1 MSNEQDLIRK
11 WTGIMATSIVDVAS
25 GDLRPGRPPTTVMI
39 EDNADVEEIT
49 GLDGLGRE
57 TVIDTNVK
65 GFKPVLTLTYP
76 GANLDLY
83 AMSRGRT
90 VDRINLA
97 LFLPKQMK
105 IRKALYPAATT
116 GRIGF
121 GVVKDAVS
129 SASTTETDF
138 DPVQLTQQPWDTF
151 NAATPLSFAIGDN
164 FARKFSDDLVAAQQ
178 VIDITVP
185 LPSKS
190 VRTVTEDTLGFQSFQ
205 MMIRSTN
212 DSVTLIDVP
221 SAKVNPAGSKL
232 DPKADNIE
240 IKFILSGLGVCEPY
254 KVYELTDK
262 VFCDG

>member
-1 MSNEQDLIRK
+1 MANEQDLIRK
-11 WTGIMATSIVDVAS
+11 WTGIMATSITDVAS

-57 TVIDTNVK
+57 TVVDTNVK

-90 VDRINLA
+90 VERINLA

-105 IRKALYPAATT
+105 IRRSLYPAATT
-116 GRIGF
+116 GRMGF

-129 SASTTETDF
+129 SAATTDTGY
-138 DPVQLTQQPWDTF
+138 DPIQLTQQPWDTF
-151 NAATPLSFAIGDN
+151 DATVNNTFAIGEN
-164 FARKFSDDLVAAQQ
+164 FARKFSDNLVASNQ

-190 VRTVTEDTLGFQSFQ
+190 VRTVTEDTLGFQSIQ
-205 MMIRSTN
+205 IMARSTN
-212 DSVTLIDVP
+212 DSVTLIDIP
-221 SAKVNPAGSKL
+221 SAKINPSGSKL
-232 DPKADNIE
+232 DPKADSLE
-240 IKFILSGLGVCEPY
+240 LKFILSGLGVCEPY

-262 VFCDG
+262 VFCDD